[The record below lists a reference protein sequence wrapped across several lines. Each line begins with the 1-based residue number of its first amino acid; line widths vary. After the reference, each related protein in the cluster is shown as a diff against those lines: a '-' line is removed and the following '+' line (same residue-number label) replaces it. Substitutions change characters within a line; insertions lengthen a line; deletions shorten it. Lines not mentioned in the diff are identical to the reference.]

1 MKFSIS
7 KAALMAELA
16 LVVGV
21 TERKP
26 TIPILSNVL
35 LDAKDGWLRITGTDL
50 DVTLQTLCAASIET
64 PSACCLSAK
73 KLSEIV
79 KNAPDGEITFSGDS
93 GEHIQVTYGRSR
105 FKLLSFSAE
114 DFPAVPKPAGEFLP
128 IPGSQLARQIER
140 VAFAITREESRYA
153 LNGAKMEIAGGVLR
167 LVATDGHRLAF
178 TEEPLP
184 GAGDAKLDVLIPR
197 KALGKMQRLIGGNV
211 ELAVSENQLFVRA
224 GERLL
229 VSRLLSGQ
237 FPNYELV
244 LPKDNNHH
252 ATMAA
257 ADLAAAIR
265 RAGLMADERSSTVK
279 LDFSADGEGRVAIS
293 AASDAGECA
302 DEMPVAYVGPDITLA
317 VNATY
322 FLDALACFPS
332 DVMLRMKDA
341 GAQVELCAP
350 DAGAQPSQR
359 QVVMPMRL

>member
-7 KAALMAELA
+7 KAALMTELA
-16 LVVGV
+16 PVVGV
-21 TERKP
+21 TERKS

-35 LDAKDGWLRITGTDL
+35 LDAKDGRLRIIGTDL
-50 DVTLQTLCAASIET
+50 DVTLQTSCDASVET
-64 PSACCLSAK
+64 SGACCLSAK
-73 KLSEIV
+73 KLGEVV
-79 KNAPDGEITFSGDS
+79 KNAPDGEIAFSGDP

-105 FKLLSFSAE
+105 FKLMSRAAE
-114 DFPAVPKPAGEFLP
+114 DFPAAPKPAGEFLT
-128 IPGSQLARQIER
+128 IPGSQLERQIAR
-140 VAFAITREESRYA
+140 VAFAITHEESRYT
-153 LNGAKMEIAGGVLR
+153 LNGAKMEIADDVLR

-197 KALGKMQRLIGGNV
+197 KALSELQRLIGGNV

-237 FPNYELV
+237 YPNYEMV
-244 LPKDNNHH
+244 LPKDNHHH
-252 ATMAA
+252 ATMVA

-265 RAGLMADERSSTVK
+265 RASLMADERSRTVK
-279 LDFSADGEGRVAIS
+279 LDFSDGRVAIS

-302 DEMPVAYVGPDITLA
+302 DEMPVAYVGPDITLG
-317 VNATY
+317 VNSTY
-322 FLDALACFPS
+322 FLDALGCFPS

>member
-21 TERKP
+21 TERKS

-35 LDAKDGWLRITGTDL
+35 LNAKDGRLRITGTDL
-50 DVTLQTLCAASIET
+50 DVTLQTSCAAAVDV
-64 PSACCLSAK
+64 PGACCLSAK
-73 KLSEIV
+73 KLSEV
-79 KNAPDGEITFSGDS
+79 VRNAPDGEITFSGDPS
-93 GEHIQVTYGRSR
+93 GHIQVTYGSSR
-105 FKLLSFSAE
+105 FKLLSFAIE
-114 DFPAVPKPAGEFLP
+114 DFPTVAKPAGEFLP

-140 VAFAITREESRYA
+140 VAFAITQEESRYT

-197 KALGKMQRLIGGNV
+197 KALGEMQRLIGGNV

-244 LPKDNNHH
+244 LPKDNHHH

-265 RAGLMADERSSTVK
+265 RAGLMADERSRTVK
-279 LDFSADGEGRVAIS
+279 LDFSAGSDGRVAIS

-302 DEMPVAYVGPDITLA
+302 DEMSVAYVGPDITLA
-317 VNATY
+317 VNSTY
-322 FLDALACFPS
+322 FLDALGCFPG
-332 DVMLRMKDA
+332 DVVLRMKDA
-341 GAQVELCAP
+341 GSQVELCAP

-359 QVVMPMRL
+359 QVVMPMRV

>member
-1 MKFSIS
+1 MKFSTS
-7 KAALMAELA
+7 KAALMTELA
-16 LVVGV
+16 PVVGV
-21 TERKP
+21 TERKS

-35 LDAKDGWLRITGTDL
+35 LDAKDGRLRIIGTDL
-50 DVTLQTLCAASIET
+50 DVTLQASCAAAVDVSG
-64 PSACCLSAK
+64 ACCLSAK
-73 KLSEIV
+73 KLNEIV
-79 KNAPDGEITFSGDS
+79 KNAPDGEIAFSGDP

-105 FKLLSFSAE
+105 FKLLSLAAD
-114 DFPAVPKPAGEFLP
+114 DFPAVPKPAGDFLP

-140 VAFAITREESRYA
+140 VAFAITHEESRYT

-184 GAGDAKLDVLIPR
+184 SAGDAKLDVLIPR
-197 KALGKMQRLIGGNV
+197 KALSELQRLIGGNV

-229 VSRLLSGQ
+229 ISRLLSGQ
-237 FPNYELV
+237 YPNYEMV
-244 LPKDNNHH
+244 LPKDNHHH
-252 ATMAA
+252 ATMPA

-265 RAGLMADERSSTVK
+265 RASLMADERSRTVK
-279 LDFSADGEGRVAIS
+279 LDFSDGRVAIS

-302 DEMPVAYVGPDITLA
+302 DEMPVAYIGPDITLG

-322 FLDALACFPS
+322 FLDALACFPG

>member
-50 DVTLQTLCAASIET
+50 DVTLQTLCAAAVDVSG
-64 PSACCLSAK
+64 ACCLSAK
-73 KLSEIV
+73 KLSEV
-79 KNAPDGEITFSGDS
+79 VRNAPDGEITFSGDP

-105 FKLLSFSAE
+105 FKLLSLAAE
-114 DFPAVPKPAGEFLP
+114 NFPDVAKPAGEFLP

-140 VAFAITREESRYA
+140 VAFAITLEESRYT

-197 KALGKMQRLIGGNV
+197 KALSEMQRLIGGNV

-265 RAGLMADERSSTVK
+265 RAGLMADERSRTVK
-279 LDFSADGEGRVAIS
+279 LDFSDGRVAIS

-302 DEMPVAYVGPDITLA
+302 DEMPVAYVGPDIALA
-317 VNATY
+317 VNSTY
-322 FLDALACFPS
+322 FLDALGCFPG
-332 DVMLRMKDA
+332 DVVLRMKDA
-341 GAQVELCAP
+341 RSRVELCAP

-359 QVVMPMRL
+359 QVVMPMRV